1 VLAAVLLAAAA
12 AGLLAAGLSVP
23 GAGASGRRRAVLLAV
38 AAGLADSG
46 MAVLTMAFARVA
58 GHGLVAL
65 ATSWTVYGVVIGG
78 IGNLLLTQTA
88 YQAGRPMITLPIISA
103 VTPMASVAIGIGL
116 LGETPRLGA
125 AGLAAATVVAVIT
138 GLALASLARTASAP
152 RGDAMIRSGEGAAVS
167 PEPAATG
174 S

>member
-1 VLAAVLLAAAA
+1 
-12 AGLLAAGLSVP
+12 
-23 GAGASGRRRAVLLAV
+23 
-38 AAGLADSG
+38 
-46 MAVLTMAFARVA
+46 
-58 GHGLVAL
+58 
-65 ATSWTVYGVVIGG
+65 
-78 IGNLLLTQTA
+78 
-88 YQAGRPMITLPIISA
+88 MITLPIISA

-167 PEPAATG
+167 PEPAAAG
-174 S
+174 SSPGPCGPDVDFPADNRLPEAAGKL